1 MSSSSTSAVSQS
13 NTRYVYPFTC
23 IMHNLPIKLDKD
35 GKGSSKSY
43 TWMRDMLRRHGYTNI
58 KKVHTSWSQ
67 DRGFLGYAMIE
78 FEGFGKKQDSF
89 RQARKLHHRYEFR
102 EAGKYNFN
110 TDDGLQAQYLWI
122 ATDRDIGLLRGYRY
136 DLITVPCSW
145 EAEPVPPYN
154 PHIEFPII
162 TAIAGE
168 LVEEYNYDRD

>member
-1 MSSSSTSAVSQS
+1 MSSSTSAVSQS

-78 FEGFGKKQDSF
+78 FEGFGKKHDSF
-89 RQARKLHHRYEFR
+89 VKR
-102 EAGKYNFN
+102 EDSTIDTSFVKREN
-110 TDDGLQAQYLWI
+110 TILIRMMGYKHNIYGLRL
-122 ATDRDIGLLRGYRY
+122 TVT
-136 DLITVPCSW
+136 LI
-145 EAEPVPPYN
+145 
-154 PHIEFPII
+154 F
-162 TAIAGE
+162 
-168 LVEEYNYDRD
+168 